1 MTSRVA
7 FQEALGALRADV
19 DWLGALAEEAV
30 RGAVGALVG
39 DDATKAELVI
49 AGDDDLDRLFVA
61 LEERA
66 YRLIARQ
73 APVAADL
80 RFLVSSLRVM
90 ADYERTGDLAVAIAK
105 LARVDWTRESTSLV
119 LLGQMADIALDLVAS
134 ARRAW
139 RDDDLE
145 VAGALERRDDS
156 LDACFRRLAAH
167 LLAQDGPE
175 ASGLVFH
182 ALLAGRHLERIA
194 DHAVAVGDRVV
205 YMITGDPSYLV
216 AEIS

>member
-1 MTSRVA
+1 MTTRVS
-7 FQEALGALRADV
+7 FREALADLRADV

-30 RGAVGALVG
+30 RGAATALVG
-39 DDATKAELVI
+39 EDPRKAELVI
-49 AGDDDLDRLFVA
+49 AGDDDLDALFVS

-66 YRLIARQ
+66 YTLMARQ
-73 APVAADL
+73 APVAVDL

-90 ADYERTGDLAVAIAK
+90 SDYERTGDLAVSIAK
-105 LARVDWTRESTSLV
+105 LAAVDWTRESTSLI
-119 LLGQMADIALDLVAS
+119 LLGQMADTALDLIAS

-139 RDDDLE
+139 RDKDLE
-145 VAGALERRDDS
+145 LAATLERRDDA
-156 LDACFRRLAAH
+156 LDTCFQRLAAH
-167 LLAQDGPE
+167 LLEQDGPD

-205 YMITGDPSYLV
+205 YMITGDPSYLA
-216 AEIS
+216 AEIR

>member
-1 MTSRVA
+1 MTTRVS
-7 FQEALGALRADV
+7 FREALGELRADV

-30 RGAVGALVG
+30 RGAAAALVG
-39 DDATKAELVI
+39 EDRLKAELVI
-49 AGDDDLDRLFVA
+49 AGDDDLDSLFVS

-66 YRLIARQ
+66 YTLMARQ

-90 ADYERTGDLAVAIAK
+90 SDYERTGDLAVSIAK
-105 LARVDWTRESTSLV
+105 LAAVDWTRESTSLI
-119 LLGQMADIALDLVAS
+119 LLGQMADTALDLVAS

-139 RDDDLE
+139 RDKDLE
-145 VAGALERRDDS
+145 LAATLERRDDA
-156 LDACFRRLAAH
+156 LDTCFRRLAAH
-167 LLAQDGPE
+167 LLEQDGPD

-182 ALLAGRHLERIA
+182 ALLAGRHIERIA

-205 YMITGDPSYLV
+205 YMITGDPSYLA
-216 AEIS
+216 AEIR

>member
-1 MTSRVA
+1 MTTRVS
-7 FQEALGALRADV
+7 FEGALRALRADV

-30 RGAVGALVG
+30 RGAVSALVG
-39 DDATKAELVI
+39 DDRLEAELVI
-49 AGDDDLDRLFVA
+49 GGDDDLDRLFVA

-66 YRLIARQ
+66 YGLIAQQ
-73 APVAADL
+73 APVATDL
-80 RFLVSSLRVM
+80 RLLVSTLRVIS
-90 ADYERTGDLAVAIAK
+90 DYERTGDLAVSIAK
-105 LARVDWTRESTSLV
+105 LAMVDWWRESASLI
-119 LLGQMADIALDLVAS
+119 LLGQMADIALDLIAS

-139 RDDDLE
+139 RDGDLE
-145 VAGALERRDDS
+145 LAAALERRDDA

-167 LLAQDGPE
+167 LLAQGGPD
-175 ASGLVFH
+175 ATGLVFH

>member
-1 MTSRVA
+1 MTTRVS
-7 FQEALGALRADV
+7 FREALADLRADV

-30 RGAVGALVG
+30 RGAAAALVG
-39 DDATKAELVI
+39 DDARKAELVI
-49 AGDDDLDRLFVA
+49 AGDDDLDALFVS

-66 YRLIARQ
+66 YTLMARQ
-73 APVAADL
+73 APVAVDL

-90 ADYERTGDLAVAIAK
+90 SDYERTGDLAVSIAK
-105 LARVDWTRESTSLV
+105 LAAVDWTRESTSLI
-119 LLGQMADIALDLVAS
+119 LLGQMADTALDLIAS

-139 RDDDLE
+139 RDKDLE
-145 VAGALERRDDS
+145 LAATLERRDDA
-156 LDACFRRLAAH
+156 LDTCFQRLAAH
-167 LLAQDGPE
+167 LLEQDGPD

-205 YMITGDPSYLV
+205 YMITGDPSYLA
-216 AEIS
+216 AEIR

>member
-1 MTSRVA
+1 MTTRVS
-7 FQEALGALRADV
+7 FEEALGALRADV

-30 RGAVGALVG
+30 RGAVAALVG
-39 DDATKAELVI
+39 DDRLKAELVV
-49 AGDDDLDRLFVA
+49 AGDDQVDSLFVA

-66 YRLIARQ
+66 YILMAQQ
-73 APVAADL
+73 APVATDL

-90 ADYERTGDLAVAIAK
+90 ADHERTGDLAVSIAK
-105 LARVDWTRESTSLV
+105 LAMTDWRRESTSLI
-119 LLGQMADIALDLVAS
+119 LLGQMADIAVALLGD

-139 RDDDLE
+139 RDKDLE
-145 VAGALERRDDS
+145 LAAALEGRDDA
-156 LDACFRRLAAH
+156 LDACFRRLTGH
-167 LLAQDGPE
+167 LLAQDGPD

-182 ALLAGRHLERIA
+182 ALLAGRNLERIA

>member
-1 MTSRVA
+1 MTTRVS
-7 FQEALGALRADV
+7 FEGALRALGADV

-30 RGAVGALVG
+30 RGAAAALVG
-39 DDATKAELVI
+39 DNRPEAESVI

-66 YRLIARQ
+66 YGLMAQQ
-73 APVAADL
+73 APVADDL
-80 RFLVSSLRVM
+80 RFLVSTLRVIS
-90 ADYERTGDLAVAIAK
+90 DYERTGDLAVSVAK
-105 LARVDWTRESTSLV
+105 LATADWWRESTSLV
-119 LLGQMADIALDLVAS
+119 LLGQMADIALDLIAS

-139 RDDDLE
+139 RDQNLE
-145 VAGALERRDDS
+145 LAGALERRDDA

-167 LLAQDGPE
+167 LLAQEGPD
-175 ASGLVFH
+175 ATGLVFH

-205 YMITGDPSYLV
+205 YMITGDPSYLA
-216 AEIS
+216 AEIG

>member
-7 FQEALGALRADV
+7 FQEALGTLRADV

-39 DDATKAELVI
+39 DDGTKAELVI

-66 YRLIARQ
+66 YQLMARQ

-105 LARVDWTRESTSLV
+105 LARVDWARESTSLV

-139 RDDDLE
+139 RDEDLE
-145 VAGALERRDDS
+145 LAGALERRDDA

-205 YMITGDPSYLV
+205 YMITGDPSYLA
-216 AEIS
+216 AEIG

>member
-1 MTSRVA
+1 MTFRVA
-7 FQEALGALRADV
+7 FHEALGALRADV

-39 DDATKAELVI
+39 EDRAKAQLVI

-66 YRLIARQ
+66 YQLMARQ

-105 LARVDWTRESTSLV
+105 LARVDWARESTSLV

-139 RDDDLE
+139 RDEDLE
-145 VAGALERRDDS
+145 LAGALERRDDA

-205 YMITGDPSYLV
+205 YMITGDPSYLA
-216 AEIS
+216 AEIG

>member
-1 MTSRVA
+1 MTTRVS
-7 FQEALGALRADV
+7 FQEALGALRAEV

-39 DDATKAELVI
+39 EDRLKAELVI

-66 YRLIARQ
+66 YGLIAQQ

-80 RFLVSSLRVM
+80 RFLVSSLRVIS
-90 ADYERTGDLAVAIAK
+90 DYERTGDLAVSIAK
-105 LARVDWTRESTSLV
+105 LALRQWWRESTSLI
-119 LLGQMADIALDLVAS
+119 LLGQMADTAIDLIAS
-134 ARRAW
+134 ARHAW
-139 RDDDLE
+139 RDNDLE
-145 VAGALERRDDS
+145 LAGTLERRDDA
-156 LDACFRRLAAH
+156 LDACFRRLTSH
-167 LLAQDGPE
+167 LLLQEGPD

-182 ALLAGRHLERIA
+182 ALLAGRHIERIA